1 MEGEAP
7 RPVARLYYESS
18 DGWRAPLRL
27 LPPAAGGAGEP
38 VVLAHATGLH
48 PDAWRLG
55 EGLTLARALSRAG
68 FAVYLLSHRGDVD
81 ALPPH
86 PRAGF
91 DFDDILGRDLPAAL
105 ARIREHAGFSRIHW
119 VGHGMGGQL
128 GLAHAARS
136 RGEDLASVVVL
147 GAPARFERDAVR
159 SEVRRLARVAGLMPA
174 HWRLPVRSVA
184 AAAVP
189 WVDGTVSL
197 AGQVEPGTASGPRL
211 RGMLSWA
218 TDDLTAGLMRQVQR
232 WHRTGCWSDRTGLLD
247 YAESLADARGPL
259 LVLVGPD
266 DALCPPD
273 AGLWAARCWGG
284 DAETLVL
291 PAGYGHLDPL
301 VAVDAP
307 EDVFRP
313 IARWLTARRR
323 RAW

>member
-184 AAAVP
+184 A
-189 WVDGTVSL
+189 
-197 AGQVEPGTASGPRL
+197 
-211 RGMLSWA
+211 
-218 TDDLTAGLMRQVQR
+218 
-232 WHRTGCWSDRTGLLD
+232 
-247 YAESLADARGPL
+247 
-259 LVLVGPD
+259 
-266 DALCPPD
+266 DAL
-273 AGLWAARCWGG
+273 
-284 DAETLVL
+284 
-291 PAGYGHLDPL
+291 
-301 VAVDAP
+301 
-307 EDVFRP
+307 
-313 IARWLTARRR
+313 
-323 RAW
+323 